1 MMKRPITIASGQFGD
16 LPFEE
21 LCRVISGMGYDGIE
35 VAVHAHLNA
44 KQAAEDR
51 EYRRRFLETLA
62 QYGLKVWAISAHL
75 AGQCVGDQWDP
86 RLDNFAPDRLK
97 GQPEAI
103 RQWAVEE
110 VKNAVRA
117 AAALGVRVVT
127 CFLGSPIWPYWYSFP
142 QTPPSMVEEG
152 YQKIKELWTPIFDL
166 CDEYGVKLALE
177 IHPTEIAFDYYSTK
191 KLMDVL
197 EWRPTLG
204 INFDPSHLKW
214 QGVDP
219 AVFLR
224 DFSSRIYHV
233 HMKDVKMNLDG
244 RNGILGSHIEFG
256 DTHRGWNFVSLGHG
270 DVDFDAIIRELNQMQ
285 YTGPLSVEWEDSG
298 MERMAGAAEALEF
311 VRRMNFAPSDICF
324 DSALKSS

>member
-1 MMKRPITIASGQFGD
+1 MKRPITIASGQFGD
-16 LPFEE
+16 MPFEE
-21 LCRVISGMGYDGIE
+21 LCRVVSEMGYDGIE
-35 VAVHAHLNA
+35 VACHAHLDA
-44 KQAAEDR
+44 GRAAED
-51 EYRRRFLETLA
+51 EAYRKEFQNTLEK
-62 QYGLKVWAISAHL
+62 YGLKVWALSAHL
-75 AGQCVGDQWDP
+75 AGQCVGDRWDP
-86 RLDNFAPDRLK
+86 RLDNFAPDSVK

-103 RQWAVEE
+103 RQWAIEE
-110 VKNAVRA
+110 MKTVARA
-117 AAALGVRVVT
+117 AQALGVKVVT
-127 CFLGSPIWPYWYSFP
+127 CFLGSPIWAYWYSFP

-152 YQKIKELWTPIFDL
+152 YQKIKELWTPIFDVYDQ
-166 CDEYGVKLALE
+166 CGVKLALE

-191 KLMDVL
+191 KLLDVL

-204 INFDPSHLKW
+204 INFDPSHLLW
-214 QGVDP
+214 QGMDP

-298 MERMAGAAEALEF
+298 MERMFGASESLEF
-311 VRRMNFAPSDICF
+311 VKQMNFSPSDICF
-324 DSALKSS
+324 DSALKAN